1 MSTPQN
7 SAYESNPSEVK
18 QMDTASQ
25 RMENKTHHISTPYDS
40 RYASSPAEVKQ
51 MDTAQLRRAF
61 LIENIFAADQVT
73 WTHTHYDRY
82 LTGGAMP
89 VKGPV
94 ILTSID
100 LLKADYFLERREL
113 GMINVG
119 GEGIVEVDGEKFE
132 LAYKEA
138 LYIGKGKQQ
147 VIFHSKNTQQPA
159 KFYLNSTP
167 AHHAYPTRKVS
178 KNEAEI
184 VTLGALETSNHRTIN
199 KLLVNS
205 VLETCQL
212 QMGMTEL
219 KPGSVWNT
227 MPAHTHDRRME
238 VYFYFEVPEGQ
249 SVCHFMGQPQET
261 RHVWMQNEQAIISP
275 PWSVHSGAGTS
286 NYTFIW
292 GMAGENLDYGDMD
305 HCKITELR

>member
-1 MSTPQN
+1 MSTY
-7 SAYESNPSEVK
+7 YE
-18 QMDTASQ
+18 
-25 RMENKTHHISTPYDS
+25 S
-40 RYASSPAEVKQ
+40 RYASSPSEVKQ
-51 MDTAQLRRAF
+51 LDTAKLREAF
-61 LIENIFAADQVT
+61 FIEQVFEADAIRWVY
-73 WTHTHYDRY
+73 THYDRY
-82 LTGGAMP
+82 MAGGAMP
-89 VKGPV
+89 VTDA
-94 ILTSID
+94 LTLDSID

-119 GEGIVEVDGEKFE
+119 GEGLVLVDGEEFE

-138 LYIGKGKQQ
+138 LYIGQGNRQ
-147 VIFHSKNTQQPA
+147 VVFSSKDAANPA

-167 AHHAYPTRKVS
+167 AHQHYPTRKVA
-178 KNEAEI
+178 KTDAEV

-249 SVCHFMGQPQET
+249 SVCHFMGQPRET
-261 RHVWMQNEQAIISP
+261 RHIWLQNEQAVISP
-275 PWSVHSGAGTS
+275 PWSIHSGAGTS

-305 HCKITELR
+305 FCAIQELR